1 MSITEKTEEKL
12 LILYVLNTL
21 DSGLTRIQ
29 LGDVLIRCLQMNYFD
44 IQHYVDE
51 LVREDLVK
59 DYDMEDDSQNILSI
73 SAAGRQVL
81 EVFQEKIPPFD
92 LEILSSYIRQNK
104 DRILKD
110 VEVNAYYDRISDDR
124 YDVHLTLKEN
134 KQPLIH
140 LTLMSPSIQV
150 AEQVCRNWQ
159 ENTDRIYASMISL
172 LSS

>member
-1 MSITEKTEEKL
+1 MPTIEKTEEKL

-29 LGDVLIRCLQMNYFD
+29 LGDVLIQCLQMNYFD
-44 IQHYVDE
+44 IQHYVDQLIE
-51 LVREDLVK
+51 EDLVK
-59 DYDMEDDSQNILSI
+59 DYDMEDNGQNILSI

-81 EVFQEKIPPFD
+81 DVFIEKISPFD
-92 LEILSSYIRQNK
+92 LEILTTYIRQNR

-110 VEVNAYYDRISDDR
+110 VEIHAYYDRISEYH
-124 YDVHLTLKEN
+124 YDVHLVLKEN

-140 LTLMSPSIQV
+140 LTLMAPSIQV
-150 AEQVCRNWQ
+150 AEQVCHNWR
-159 ENTDRIYASMISL
+159 ENTDHIYASMISL